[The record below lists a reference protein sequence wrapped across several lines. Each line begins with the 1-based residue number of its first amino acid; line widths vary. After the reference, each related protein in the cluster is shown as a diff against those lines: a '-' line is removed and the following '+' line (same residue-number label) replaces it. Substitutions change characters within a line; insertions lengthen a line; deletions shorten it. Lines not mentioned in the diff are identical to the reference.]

1 MMHDHDIAFFCLN
14 FSVKER
20 CLAQQK
26 KRRQRA
32 TKKICIFIGS
42 FILCFS
48 PYVITRQVPG
58 AVCGL
63 AVHIYELLINASIV
77 FFFHFYG
84 TKQELWRRKHSVSAA
99 HFSMLI
105 PPAGWW
111 S

>member
-1 MMHDHDIAFFCLN
+1 MMHYYYYTSHDVTLFCLI

-48 PYVITRQVPG
+48 PYVITRQVPN

-63 AVHIYELLINASIV
+63 TVHI
-77 FFFHFYG
+77 
-84 TKQELWRRKHSVSAA
+84 
-99 HFSMLI
+99 
-105 PPAGWW
+105 
-111 S
+111 

>member
-1 MMHDHDIAFFCLN
+1 MTLLCLT

-48 PYVITRQVPG
+48 PYVITRQVP
-58 AVCGL
+58 
-63 AVHIYELLINASIV
+63 
-77 FFFHFYG
+77 
-84 TKQELWRRKHSVSAA
+84 AA
-99 HFSMLI
+99 
-105 PPAGWW
+105 GQQ
-111 S
+111 